1 MRNNVIKDCSV
12 MYVYVIENIPT
23 SARIK
28 VNTFVTWSPNFL
40 LLSLVAYF
48 TGSWD
53 KLAITINL
61 LAAPSLFCFM

>member
-1 MRNNVIKDCSV
+1 MICNVVCRV

-23 SARIK
+23 NARIK

-53 KLAITINL
+53 RLAIAINL
-61 LAAPSLFCFM
+61 LATPSLFCFM